1 MFEYRQKRHVD
12 LEAAI
17 RLFAFNGEC
26 DDFDKWLQDKA
37 KQLNQDNEGDTV
49 EAAKLN
55 FEVLPVFFIFFI
67 DLFSRYIATTM
78 YSLVTGTTV

>member
-55 FEVLPVFFIFFI
+55 FEVLPVFFFFFFFY
-67 DLFSRYIATTM
+67 LLTC
-78 YSLVTGTTV
+78 SLVISQRRCIV